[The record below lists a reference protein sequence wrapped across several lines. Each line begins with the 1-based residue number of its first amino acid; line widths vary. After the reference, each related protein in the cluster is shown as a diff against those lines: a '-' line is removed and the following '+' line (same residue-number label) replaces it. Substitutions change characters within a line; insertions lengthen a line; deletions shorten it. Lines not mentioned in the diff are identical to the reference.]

1 MFEKFLTTITTI
13 SIGLGSLLG
22 LTPQPAPVS
31 PVPQVEEV
39 RPAEDIQV
47 GAFSPAAGGTYRLQ
61 TSIGTTDTTITLSSF
76 TEPIS
81 GTPITMSSLATDIA
95 YATIDPQS
103 TTRKE
108 FVSFTGISQN
118 SDGTATLTG
127 VSRGLSFLS
136 PFTASSTLR
145 KAHPGQSIFILSDSP
160 QFFNE
165 YARRRSDETITGQW
179 TFNTFPIT
187 PSTTLA
193 STTAAGWVE
202 LATPQEAA
210 SSTASGT
217 IARLVIPASMATS
230 NPTTTSGHVVPV
242 TESNGVLA
250 AHFIPVGSS
259 TVRLYTSTSTWTKPS
274 NIAFIQI
281 WVCGAGGNGGA
292 GNVSQDSGSGGSAGG
307 CGMEVLDS
315 TELSATSSVAIG
327 VSTGAGATSFFGNF
341 CTANSGT
348 NGSTGG
354 STAAGGTAT
363 GCDINLTGGSSQGG
377 MVTSTIEPNG
387 GNGGSSALGGGGG
400 GGTGSSGNGGAGG
413 GYGAGGGGGSG
424 TNGGSAGGGGSGSQG
439 VVIVTE
445 YF

>member
-1 MFEKFLTTITTI
+1 M
-13 SIGLGSLLG
+13 
-22 LTPQPAPVS
+22 
-31 PVPQVEEV
+31 VPQVEEV

-145 KAHPGQSIFILSDSP
+145 KAHPGQSILILSDSP

-230 NPTTTSGHVVPV
+230 SPTSTSGHVVPV
-242 TESNGVLA
+242 TGTDGKLSVNFFPTIQGTA
-250 AHFIPVGSS
+250 S
-259 TVRLYTSTSTWTKPS
+259 TTYYRTTATSTYFKSANVKS
-274 NIAFIQI
+274 VYIQ
-281 WVCGAGGNGGA
+281 VY
-292 GNVSQDSGSGGSAGG
+292 
-307 CGMEVLDS
+307 
-315 TELSATSSVAIG
+315 
-327 VSTGAGATSFFGNF
+327 
-341 CTANSGT
+341 
-348 NGSTGG
+348 
-354 STAAGGTAT
+354 
-363 GCDINLTGGSSQGG
+363 
-377 MVTSTIEPNG
+377 
-387 GNGGSSALGGGGG
+387 GGGGG
-400 GGTGSSGNGGAGG
+400 GGSGEGSAIEGSGGGSGGFCNLWLHPDLLATSTSLFVGSGGNGGVSGIGSAGATSTFGVFCSAGGGGGGTNDSTNGGTGGTASTSSAFGQGFTGAPGQSGGTAYGGNGASGPLGGGGAGSASAGVGVSGSANSGAGGAGARNANGGAGG
-413 GYGAGGGGGSG
+413 SG
-424 TNGGSAGGGGSGSQG
+424 L
-439 VVIVTE
+439 VVVTE
-445 YF
+445 FF